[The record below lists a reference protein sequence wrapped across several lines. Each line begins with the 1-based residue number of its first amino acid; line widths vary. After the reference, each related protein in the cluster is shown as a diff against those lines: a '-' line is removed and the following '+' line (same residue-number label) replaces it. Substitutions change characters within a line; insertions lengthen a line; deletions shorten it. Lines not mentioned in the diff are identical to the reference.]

1 MKAILQSSPRFSLPR
16 RSLVVQSVV
25 ALAVLFVLLRNV
37 AAAQTQRIQ
46 SVVALAVLFVFLTN
60 LVGAQTQKDFPSV
73 KSKAVILFDGKSLD
87 GWKKTDFVNS
97 GDVKVED
104 GSIVMSAGRE
114 MTGITSTRKDLPK
127 QDYELIYE
135 ARRLNGDD
143 FFAAATFP
151 VGESYLTL
159 VNGGWGGHITGLSS
173 LDGMDASQNE
183 TGQSVK
189 FENKR
194 WYKFR
199 VRVTSKMIRCW
210 IDVKEIVA
218 ANYEDRRVS
227 TRLETRPSQPLGFA
241 TWYTAGAVRNIE
253 IRMLTSEEVLA
264 NNKPDR

>member
-1 MKAILQSSPRFSLPR
+1 
-16 RSLVVQSVV
+16 V
-25 ALAVLFVLLRNV
+25 AV
-37 AAAQTQRIQ
+37 AAI
-46 SVVALAVLFVFLTN
+46 FVFSTN
-60 LVGAQTQKDFPSV
+60 LVAAQTQKDSPSV
-73 KSKAVILFDGKSLD
+73 KSKSVILFDGKSLD

-97 GDVKVED
+97 GEVKVED

-135 ARRLNGDD
+135 ARRLSGDD

-151 VGESYLTL
+151 VGNSYLTL

-183 TGQSVK
+183 TGRSVK
-189 FENKR
+189 FADKR

-210 IDVKEIVA
+210 IDDKEIVA
-218 ANYEDRRVS
+218 VNYEDRRIG
-227 TRLETRPSQPLGFA
+227 TRIETRSSQPLGFA

-253 IRMLTSEEVLA
+253 IRMLTSAEILA
-264 NNKPDR
+264 NNKSDQSDTP